1 MPTIRDITCDEPAIL
16 FVGINPGSTSGR
28 VGHHFAG
35 PGNAFWRLLHAARLT
50 PFELRPDEDGRL
62 PEFGLALVNMASRTT
77 RTAAELTRAELVRG
91 RDHLLAKVRTM
102 QPAVVALVGVT
113 LYPLLVGTKAAKAS
127 PGPGP
132 KPELVEG
139 ARLFVV
145 PNPSGLNATFPTFEA
160 KLPWFR
166 DLRAFAYSRSGRGKP
181 SSTSAYRKPARSA
194 KPRSAAPRPK

>member
-1 MPTIRDITCDEPAIL
+1 VSGIPDITCTRPTIL
-16 FVGINPGSTSGR
+16 FVGINPGTASGR

-35 PGNAFWRLLHAARLT
+35 PGNAFWRLLHAAKLT
-50 PFELRPDEDGRL
+50 PVELRPDEDGRL
-62 PEFGLALVNMASRTT
+62 PEFQLALVNMAARTT
-77 RTAAELTRAELVRG
+77 RTAAELTKAELLRG
-91 RDHLLAKVRTM
+91 RTKLLANVRAM

-160 KLPWFR
+160 KLPWFVG
-166 DLRAFAYSRSGRGKP
+166 LRAFAYPGRGKP
-181 SSTSAYRKPARSA
+181 SRTSA
-194 KPRSAAPRPK
+194 